1 MSELAELTTRA
12 LALPANRRAE
22 LADRLM
28 QSLEEAD
35 APDLKAAWL
44 VDIHRRDQE
53 ISAGASVT
61 KPAAH
66 VLREAREHL
75 RCLT

>member
-1 MSELAELTTRA
+1 MSELEDLTTRA
-12 LALPANRRAE
+12 LALPANSRAE
-22 LADRLM
+22 LAELLM

-35 APDLKAAWL
+35 DPDHKAAWL
-44 VDIHRRDQE
+44 VEIYRRDQE
-53 ISAGASVT
+53 SRAGASVT
-61 KPAAH
+61 KPADH